1 MNTGRKCNALL
12 SVGAEIYGLGI
23 LSDTSKDDFL
33 CRGKPS
39 SRSDL
44 IKMNKLKSCVG

>member
-1 MNTGRKCNALL
+1 MNTGRKYNALS
-12 SVGAEIYGLGI
+12 SVLGAEIYGLGI
-23 LSDTSKDDFL
+23 LADTSKDDFL

-44 IKMNKLKSCVG
+44 I